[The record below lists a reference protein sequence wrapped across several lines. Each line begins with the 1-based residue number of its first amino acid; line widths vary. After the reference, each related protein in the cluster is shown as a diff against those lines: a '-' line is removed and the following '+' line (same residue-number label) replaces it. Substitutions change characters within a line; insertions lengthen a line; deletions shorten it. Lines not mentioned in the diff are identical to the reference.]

1 MKLADDEAEV
11 QTLFKID
18 AEIVGSISSH
28 ESDQSAA
35 AVSTINNQQALP
47 VQQRQRLLETIAE
60 HSAPRILHWLS
71 WVVYILIPICSER
84 LIETYTF
91 LYANYTF
98 F

>member
-35 AVSTINNQQALP
+35 AASTISNQQVLP
-47 VQQRQRLLETIAE
+47 AGHPVTYYFIFAVTYLLFRMAKLKIC
-60 HSAPRILHWLS
+60 HSSAQ
-71 WVVYILIPICSER
+71 LIQ
-84 LIETYTF
+84 
-91 LYANYTF
+91 AK
-98 F
+98 